1 MELPVLYSLQWK
13 MNPVTPLS
21 FFDHTVRTF
30 GFKTDLHLEFLWRC
44 ECILLFT
51 VTDSRYGCY
60 LPSILAAAT
69 ILHVIKEVKPSN
81 VLDCQMS
88 LWM

>member
-30 GFKTDLHLEFLWRC
+30 GFKTDLHLEFLWRY
-44 ECILLFT
+44 
-51 VTDSRYGCY
+51 SRYGCY

>member
-51 VTDSRYGCY
+51 VTGKQIKHLSVHHCY
-60 LPSILAAAT
+60 
-69 ILHVIKEVKPSN
+69 K
-81 VLDCQMS
+81 
-88 LWM
+88 